1 MYQQC
6 FYNDSFLSLSDDDMP
21 YFPGVGGDVQLSP
34 PRFDEQPIPFPDGY
48 SCLDLLDPLHMP
60 TIPSPEEQHTVQSPP
75 NRRPTPPGS
84 PISIT
89 TPTLAPPLPDL
100 APTTKRK
107 PHPFSIE
114 ALLLSTPAPQNPT
127 PTRSWSTT
135 DQQLNFIDEEEETT
149 TQHGRISFLPPEEKQ
164 ERYAAVCV
172 PTQEEDEVPCVSHC
186 KKVSSQQ
193 PAPTFRFS
201 HPNTYSP
208 GSRARTHN

>member
-6 FYNDSFLSLSDDDMP
+6 FYNDSFLSLSDEDMP

-48 SCLDLLDPLHMP
+48 SRYSCLDLLDPLHMP
-60 TIPSPEEQHTVQSPP
+60 TIPSPEEQHTNQSPP
-75 NRRPTPPGS
+75 NCRPETPGS

-107 PHPFSIE
+107 PHPFSID

-135 DQQLNFIDEEEETT
+135 DQQLPFSVSLTKRKKPQLNMGGFLFYLQKKNKNG
-149 TQHGRISFLPPEEKQ
+149 TQLF
-164 ERYAAVCV
+164 VCQQKKKTKC
-172 PTQEEDEVPCVSHC
+172 PVSITVD
-186 KKVSSQQ
+186 KDLTIILRMSSC
-193 PAPTFRFS
+193 
-201 HPNTYSP
+201 
-208 GSRARTHN
+208 HNHV